1 MIMMTI
7 VSIVMSMMMTMLFL
21 AADADDLLMMQNI
34 SIKMNVSVLMQ

>member
-1 MIMMTI
+1 MMTI